1 MDRSRQRGDG
11 SGNGPGTVGIS
22 DGDLFTE
29 GSNRADQEGHINPY
43 AEASQALG
51 RGRKPCPIEHAPC
64 AQSGPPARSDESG
77 EVSTAEPVEPEKQN
91 QRVDTETGS
100 VETEISAQDDR
111 AKQTAAVIVPC
122 LMTVEDVATYLR
134 MSVSKVWRSR
144 RKDPDF
150 PQPIR
155 LGGSTRWER
164 LEVDHYLEVYKA
176 RRRNG
181 R

>member
-29 GSNRADQEGHINPY
+29 GSNRAEQEGHINPY

-51 RGRKPCPIEHAPC
+51 RGRKPRPIEYAPC
-64 AQSGPPARSDESG
+64 AQSGPPARSEESG
-77 EVSTAEPVEPEKQN
+77 EVSADEPVETEKQD
-91 QRVDTETGS
+91 QRADTEIDS
-100 VETEISAQDDR
+100 LEAEISAPDDR

-134 MSVSKVWRSR
+134 MSVSKVWRLR

-150 PQPIR
+150 PQPIKI
-155 LGGSTRWER
+155 GGSSRWDPVEIDSFI
-164 LEVDHYLEVYKA
+164 EAYKA
-176 RRRNG
+176 QRPNG

>member
-1 MDRSRQRGDG
+1 M
-11 SGNGPGTVGIS
+11 
-22 DGDLFTE
+22 
-29 GSNRADQEGHINPY
+29 
-43 AEASQALG
+43 
-51 RGRKPCPIEHAPC
+51 
-64 AQSGPPARSDESG
+64 
-77 EVSTAEPVEPEKQN
+77 EPEKQN